1 MISPGQQPRDHNI
14 IATDKTNRKCPQ
26 DRPKAGWG
34 EEDGSKRNK
43 RPRTLNEIRTTIKEN
58 RSDFPCVCGRIFNSL
73 KGLKIHRTKMGCASH
88 LAIQKQRSVN
98 ADKTSENQSQEAN
111 HSAGDIQAVGL
122 KDETQP
128 ELPRIKFPPACESE
142 ACSMLDYAIRK
153 ALDKKLGKKKYNQRL
168 VLNEVCKNIFGVKET
183 INKPPAKE
191 NSHQRMMKD
200 IRNKKKNLKR
210 HFHLAILMKTGFV
223 QDLAKPQ
230 RKIQRSQKGGKPEK
244 ETSETKERARAFLPR
259 TIQISKEHI

>member
-58 RSDFPCVCGRIFNSL
+58 RTDFPCVCGRIFNSL

-128 ELPRIKFPPACESE
+128 KLPRIKFPPACESE
-142 ACSMLDYAIRK
+142 AWSMLDFAISK
-153 ALDKKLGKKKYNQRL
+153 TLDKKLGKKKYNQRL
-168 VLNEVCKNIFGVKET
+168 VLYEVCKNIFGVKET
-183 INKPPAKE
+183 INKPPARE
-191 NSHQRMMKD
+191 NSCQRMMKD
-200 IRNKKKNLKR
+200 LRNKKKNQKR
-210 HFHLAILMKTGFV
+210 QLHLAILMKRRVCSRFGKTSKKNTTFSEG
-223 QDLAKPQ
+223 
-230 RKIQRSQKGGKPEK
+230 RKTR
-244 ETSETKERARAFLPR
+244 ERD
-259 TIQISKEHI
+259 E